1 MLQPV
6 VINYLKKTNRLLKMN
21 TKTNVGSFVYETSE
35 CSCPCSKTFNF
46 DCTLDEF
53 HAQLRHYADDYDLD
67 YEVYLRLHQQ
77 YSTSIPGQ
85 YMTVEEL
92 LESCKSEESWL
103 YNFADEIGEAIKKDP
118 SLANEELFGNEG
130 KCKWLTLD

>member
-1 MLQPV
+1 M
-6 VINYLKKTNRLLKMN
+6 
-21 TKTNVGSFVYETSE
+21 
-35 CSCPCSKTFNF
+35 
-46 DCTLDEF
+46 DEF
-53 HAQLRHYADDYDLD
+53 CTQLRHYADDYDID

-77 YSTSIPGQ
+77 YSSSIQGQ

-103 YNFADEIGEAIKKDP
+103 YNFADEIEEAISKNS
-118 SLANEELFGNEG
+118 SLASENLFGNDG